1 MNLYFKSFLTF
12 FKVGAF
18 TLGGGYAMIPL
29 IEREVVDKKQWIDK
43 TSFLDL
49 IAVAQSAPGV
59 FAVNMAIFVGYKLK
73 GVKGAITTA
82 LGAILP
88 SFIIILA
95 IAVFLYGFKDN
106 ELVISIFKGI
116 RPAVVALIA
125 VPVLSTA
132 KTAGITYKTVVIPIV
147 TALLIWLLNVSPIYI
162 VMAAIAASV
171 IYQLYRQKR

>member
-1 MNLYFKSFLTF
+1 MNLYLNSFLTF

-29 IEREVVDKKQWIDK
+29 IEREVVDKKQWLDR

-49 IAVAQSAPGV
+49 IAVAQSVPGV
-59 FAVNMAIFVGYKLK
+59 FAVNMAIFVGYRLK
-73 GVKGAITTA
+73 GVKGSIVTT

-106 ELVISIFKGI
+106 ELVISVFKGI
-116 RPAVVALIA
+116 RPTVVALIA
-125 VPVLSTA
+125 VPVLTTA

-147 TALLIWLLNVSPIYI
+147 TALLIWLLNVSPMYI
-162 VMAAIAASV
+162 VMAAITAGV
-171 IYQLYRQKR
+171 VYQLYRQKR